1 MVSRIILD
9 FKFFTELLFC
19 LWFLGKRSEVIHAQ
33 YAAQVRQSRTD
44 PVATAHSMLSAFCLD
59 QLLTSESGLT
69 LYLAIWSRL
78 RTDCSDILHWIKSP
92 GQFVSAVSPRYLNL
106 IVETVLRMYRLSF
119 HRTWMVVLHSIL
131 RWPLLLMYMLRVST
145 PLSTLM
151 TARNAVDMLVRNVS
165 WFALFT
171 YTYLTSNISI

>member
-1 MVSRIILD
+1 
-9 FKFFTELLFC
+9 
-19 LWFLGKRSEVIHAQ
+19 
-33 YAAQVRQSRTD
+33 
-44 PVATAHSMLSAFCLD
+44 MLSAFCLD

-131 RWPLLLMYMLRVST
+131 RWPLLLMFIRRPSI
-145 PLSTLM
+145 PPFTLM
-151 TARNAVDMLVRNVS
+151 DAKDHGDILIVPESVLCFFFCFLLCSFIDIL
-165 WFALFT
+165 LLI
-171 YTYLTSNISI
+171 YTYNIFSSD